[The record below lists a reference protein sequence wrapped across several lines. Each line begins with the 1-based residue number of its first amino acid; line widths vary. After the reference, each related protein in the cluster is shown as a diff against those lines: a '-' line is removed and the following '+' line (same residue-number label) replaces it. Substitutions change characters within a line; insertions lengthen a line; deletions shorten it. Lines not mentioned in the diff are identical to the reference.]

1 MNDKGILQAAQ
12 LLYPEGGEKH
22 KRAEAYIQR
31 ARNSRRE
38 STAGP
43 AVFRV
48 TRHSTHLPKVF
59 EVFVGSHLFARK
71 KLSAIVRLD
80 SSCAK

>member
-1 MNDKGILQAAQ
+1 MTRGS
-12 LLYPEGGEKH
+12 Y
-22 KRAEAYIQR
+22 KRRNFTQKA
-31 ARNSRRE
+31 ARNTRGQRHTYSAHGTAERE

-48 TRHSTHLPKVF
+48 PRHSTHLPKVF